1 MLLNDHISK
10 MWRANKAQ
18 SPIKNSFFRLKRTL
32 QMHIKLV
39 IPFHVLFEDH
49 LEKDFSWRKK
59 YLHHFLRRT
68 LKSNFSS
75 LELKKINFV
84 IAET

>member
-1 MLLNDHISK
+1 
-10 MWRANKAQ
+10 
-18 SPIKNSFFRLKRTL
+18 
-32 QMHIKLV
+32 MHIKLV

-75 LELKKINFV
+75 LELKKITFV